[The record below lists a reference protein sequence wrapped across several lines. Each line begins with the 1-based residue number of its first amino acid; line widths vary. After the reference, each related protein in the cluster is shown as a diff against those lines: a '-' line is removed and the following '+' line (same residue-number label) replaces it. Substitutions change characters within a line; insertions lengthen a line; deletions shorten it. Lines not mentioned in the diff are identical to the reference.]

1 MRAFVVSAL
10 ISIAVAGSA
19 AAQTVA
25 PTDAATAPAA
35 ADKKAEKKKDAGVVC
50 RRERVVGSNRPVRV
64 CTTAAQRDTDKEA
77 ARILLEG
84 RAPNSTDA
92 PDGGSAN

>member
-1 MRAFVVSAL
+1 MRVLVVSAL
-10 ISIAVAGSA
+10 ISIAMAGSA
-19 AAQTVA
+19 VAQTAA
-25 PTDAATAPAA
+25 PADAAAAPAA

-64 CTTAAQRDTDKEA
+64 CTTASQRDVDKEA
-77 ARILLEG
+77 ARTLLDG

-92 PDGGSAN
+92 PDGGSTN

>member
-19 AAQTVA
+19 AAQTAA
-25 PTDAATAPAA
+25 PTDAAAPAV
-35 ADKKAEKKKDAGVVC
+35 ADKKAEKKKDSGVVC
-50 RRERVVGSNRPVRV
+50 RRERVVGSNRPVRI

-77 ARILLEG
+77 ARTLLDG

>member
-19 AAQTVA
+19 AAQTAA
-25 PTDAATAPAA
+25 PSDAAAPAA
-35 ADKKAEKKKDAGVVC
+35 ADKKAEKKKDAGVIC

-64 CTTAAQRDTDKEA
+64 CTTAAQRDLDKEA
-77 ARILLEG
+77 ARSIFDG
-84 RAPNSTDA
+84 RAPNTTEA
-92 PDGGSAN
+92 PDGGSTN

>member
-1 MRAFVVSAL
+1 MRALVVSAL

-19 AAQTVA
+19 AAQTAA
-25 PTDAATAPAA
+25 PADAAAPATA
-35 ADKKAEKKKDAGVVC
+35 AVDKKAEKKKDGVVC

-64 CTTAAQRDTDKEA
+64 CTTAAQRDLDKEA
-77 ARILLEG
+77 ARTLLDG

-92 PDGGSAN
+92 PDGGSTN